1 MPASI
6 GYSVP
11 DITALQAID
20 ASVRT
25 TGYLRSVISKR
36 TWYMFISTA
45 SDIADN
51 NNIIQPISGTGRWFK
66 ISSVILSSDILDF
79 NESVDDR
86 ISALLV
92 DSSTLDVIYNDVS
105 NSLVINIQP
114 NSISDSQVNA
124 LSVSKITNLST
135 LLADKAPVIHNH
147 NPGNI
152 TDLSEFIDDRVS
164 ALLQQG
170 AGITLTYNDST
181 NTLTISGQVVPLV
194 IKNEG
199 VIVGN
204 ATTLNVV
211 GSTAHV
217 TMTGSEATFTIDT
230 PPVDKLEILN
240 VSGASLGLVSKLRF
254 TGSGVSS
261 ITVASDTAVV
271 DITGGNTGS
280 SAIQEQ
286 NYTLT
291 SSSISTNS
299 FQTLTFSP
307 EIGGFVR
314 KITSDFF
321 CRVRIYIDASSASN
335 DLNRPV
341 ETELMG
347 EHGCLFEAVLIPS
360 NLVLDLSPPVILYR
374 KDSSTPL
381 SMTINN
387 LDSTARIFNIVL
399 NTLKW

>member
-1 MPASI
+1 
-6 GYSVP
+6 
-11 DITALQAID
+11 
-20 ASVRT
+20 
-25 TGYLRSVISKR
+25 
-36 TWYMFISTA
+36 
-45 SDIADN
+45 
-51 NNIIQPISGTGRWFK
+51 
-66 ISSVILSSDILDF
+66 
-79 NESVDDR
+79 
-86 ISALLV
+86 
-92 DSSTLDVIYNDVS
+92 
-105 NSLVINIQP
+105 
-114 NSISDSQVNA
+114 
-124 LSVSKITNLST
+124 
-135 LLADKAPVIHNH
+135 
-147 NPGNI
+147 
-152 TDLSEFIDDRVS
+152 
-164 ALLQQG
+164 
-170 AGITLTYNDST
+170 
-181 NTLTISGQVVPLV
+181 
-194 IKNEG
+194 
-199 VIVGN
+199 
-204 ATTLNVV
+204 
-211 GSTAHV
+211 
-217 TMTGSEATFTIDT
+217 MTGSEATFTIDT